1 MKTALTPLVDTHCH
15 IISSDFDQDRSEV
28 LARARSA
35 GVQRLLV
42 PGLDIPSSKAAVNF
56 AEQNPGV
63 YAAIGVHPHN
73 AHSWNHSDLATLRTL
88 SQSPSVVAIGEIGLD
103 YYRNLSPKEAQEA
116 VFRKQLDL
124 AIELELPVVI
134 HNREAIDDVMKH
146 LQTWSANLP
155 AKLLG
160 RSGVLHAYSADLET
174 ALDAISA
181 GFYFGVAGPV
191 TYPKAERRRE
201 ITAQI
206 PLQRLLLE
214 TDAPY
219 LSPHPLR
226 GKRNEPAHIQIL
238 VEILAMLL
246 KLDTAFAARTITQNA
261 SDLFSWNHEIENSSI
276 L

>member
-1 MKTALTPLVDTHCH
+1 MNTALMPLVDTHCH
-15 IISSDFDQDRSEV
+15 IILSDFDQDRSEV
-28 LARARSA
+28 LARARAA

-56 AEQNPGV
+56 AKQNPGV

-73 AHSWNHSDLATLRTL
+73 AQSWNHSDLATLRAL

-103 YYRNLSPKEAQEA
+103 YYRNLSPKDSQVT

-124 AIELELPVVI
+124 ARELELPVVI

-146 LQTWSANLP
+146 LTTWSEDLP
-155 AKLLG
+155 SKLSG

-181 GFYFGVAGPV
+181 GFYFGVAGPI
-191 TYPKAERRRE
+191 TYPKAESRRE

-219 LSPHPLR
+219 LSPHPFR
-226 GKRNEPAHIQIL
+226 GKRNEPAHIRLL
-238 VEILAMLL
+238 VEKLAMLL
-246 KLDTAFAARTITQNA
+246 KQDTASVARTITQNA
-261 SDLFSWNHEIENSSI
+261 SDLFSWNHEIKDSSI